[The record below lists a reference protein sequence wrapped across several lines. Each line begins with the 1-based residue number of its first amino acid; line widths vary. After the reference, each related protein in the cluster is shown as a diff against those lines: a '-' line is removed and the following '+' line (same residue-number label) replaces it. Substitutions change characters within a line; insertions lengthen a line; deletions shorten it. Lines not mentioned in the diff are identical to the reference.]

1 MTSTAA
7 SRLPGKFWPLSPDVT
22 PVEKVAQLRALCA
35 LTAVFA
41 GSGHPL
47 IDMLR
52 RAETDRDA
60 AAEALAMFDQLPSL
74 PRRHVISTFAAI
86 MRPGRGRSP

>member
-1 MTSTAA
+1 MDHAAA
-7 SRLPGKFWPLSPDVT
+7 SHIPGKFWPLSPDVT

-52 RAETDRDA
+52 RSETDHDA
-60 AAEALAMFDQLPSL
+60 AAEALAMFDRLPSL
-74 PRRHVISTFAAI
+74 RRRHIISTFAAI
-86 MRPGRGRSP
+86 MNPRRGRA